1 MHQLVRIHANYDC
14 DYDDD
19 DDDDDDDDVYYYGRL
34 YIISKLKET

>member
-1 MHQLVRIHANYDC
+1 MHQLVRIHVNYDC

-19 DDDDDDDDVYYYGRL
+19 DNDDDDNVYYYGRL